1 MASSA
6 STFQYKTNISVP
18 REDLLRRVVR
28 CEDLNKK
35 DLRVFLH
42 LLTHLDAKTFKD
54 ISKKQIADDLNISK
68 SSVSTAIENLIDYE
82 IIEAGSSTSV
92 NKGYRLLF

>member
-1 MASSA
+1 MAASS

-18 REDLLRRVVR
+18 REELLRRVVR
-28 CEDLNKK
+28 CDSLSKK

-42 LLTHLDAKTFKD
+42 LLTHLDAKTFRD
-54 ISKKQIADDLNISK
+54 ISKKQIADDLGISK
-68 SSVSTAIENLIDYE
+68 SSVSTAIENLLDYE
-82 IIEAGSSTSV
+82 IIESGSSTSV